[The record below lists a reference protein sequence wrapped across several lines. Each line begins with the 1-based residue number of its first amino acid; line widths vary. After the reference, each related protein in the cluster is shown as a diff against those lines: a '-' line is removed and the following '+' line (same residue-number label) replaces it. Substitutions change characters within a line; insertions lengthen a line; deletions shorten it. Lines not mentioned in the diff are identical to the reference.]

1 MAQQLKTDWVLF
13 FTVVL
18 MVCFGLVMIYS
29 ASSMMAQMTEKF
41 GHSPYYFLARQM
53 GWAVAA
59 FVVLMYF
66 KRTNYRYLAN
76 PTWAFA
82 PLGFVLVLL
91 AIAYFRDAHAHRW
104 LRIAGMGIQPSEF
117 AKPALAIFLAWFV
130 TRRAHAINTK
140 HTVWPAA
147 LALAVLGGSVIV
159 ADLGTAAI
167 LLMSAA
173 SVFYVAGLE
182 RRYFLAAVLA
192 GIVVVTAAIASKP
205 YRILR
210 LIGYFDPDHRILAVV
225 DPGGFIRKA
234 AEKSAAPRDV
244 SYQVRQS
251 KIAVG
256 TGGAVGLGLMEGKQK
271 LLFLPEAHNDFIY
284 AVVSEELGLWGATLV
299 LVGFIVILWRG
310 YRLYWAVSDDF
321 GRYLAIAITTIVV
334 AQAFVHMSVV
344 LDVVPNKGIPLP
356 MVSYGGSS
364 LLSTLA
370 CLGILMSVSDH
381 AA

>member
-1 MAQQLKTDWVLF
+1 
-13 FTVVL
+13 
-18 MVCFGLVMIYS
+18 
-29 ASSMMAQMTEKF
+29 
-41 GHSPYYFLARQM
+41 
-53 GWAVAA
+53 
-59 FVVLMYF
+59 
-66 KRTNYRYLAN
+66 
-76 PTWAFA
+76 
-82 PLGFVLVLL
+82 
-91 AIAYFRDAHAHRW
+91 
-104 LRIAGMGIQPSEF
+104 MGIQPSEF

-167 LLMSAA
+167 LLLSAA
-173 SVFYVAGLE
+173 AVFYVAGLE
-182 RRYFLAAVLA
+182 RRYFVAALLA
-192 GIVVVTAAIASKP
+192 GVVVVTAAIASKP

-210 LIGYFDPDHRILAVV
+210 LIGYLDPEHKILNVV
-225 DPGGFIRKA
+225 DPNGYVRKA

-256 TGGAVGLGLMEGKQK
+256 TGGAAGLGLMEGKQK

-284 AVVSEELGLWGATLV
+284 AVVSEELGLWGASLV
-299 LVGFIVILWRG
+299 LIGFIVILWRG
-310 YRLYWAVSDDF
+310 YRLYFAVTDDF

-344 LDVVPNKGIPLP
+344 LDIVPNKGIPLP

-381 AA
+381 AS

>member
-29 ASSMMAQMTEKF
+29 ASSMMAQMTPKF
-41 GHSPYYFLARQM
+41 GNSTYFLVRQM
-53 GWAVAA
+53 GWTVVAFLA
-59 FVVLMYF
+59 LMYF
-66 KRTNYRYLAN
+66 KRRNYKHLAN

-82 PLGFVLVLL
+82 PLGMVLVML

-104 LRIAGMGIQPSEF
+104 LRVAGMGIQPSEF

-167 LLMSAA
+167 LLLSAA
-173 SVFYVAGLE
+173 AVFYVAGLE
-182 RRYFLAAVLA
+182 RRYFVAALLA
-192 GIVVVTAAIASKP
+192 GVVVVTAAIASKP

-210 LIGYFDPDHRILAVV
+210 LIGYLDPEHKILNVV
-225 DPGGFIRKA
+225 DPNGYVRKA

-256 TGGAVGLGLMEGKQK
+256 TGGAAGLGLMEGKQK

-284 AVVSEELGLWGATLV
+284 AVVSEELGLWGASLV
-299 LVGFIVILWRG
+299 LIGFIVILWRG
-310 YRLYWAVSDDF
+310 YRLYFAVTDDF

-344 LDVVPNKGIPLP
+344 LDIVPNKGIPLP

-381 AA
+381 AS